1 MQAEGLASAGDDGSS
16 RAPNKSRKG
25 AAVAE
30 CVARLLS
37 KHGFAGITHAR
48 VARASGVSRAWLYKY
63 VGTSRDD
70 LIRFATVHFGDV
82 LAEFHERPRTTSAEV
97 WIEDTLDGVRALLKH
112 ADEHPWVLPLYYQY
126 QGSETALGEA
136 IAEVERAYLET
147 TLVEVRRAL
156 GLSASSARWVAE
168 VLLTLRMAFAHR
180 HQRTGLL
187 RQEFDRFA
195 ALLRSLLRS
204 LPVQAPDVSGE

>member
-1 MQAEGLASAGDDGSS
+1 
-16 RAPNKSRKG
+16 
-25 AAVAE
+25 
-30 CVARLLS
+30 
-37 KHGFAGITHAR
+37 
-48 VARASGVSRAWLYKY
+48 
-63 VGTSRDD
+63 
-70 LIRFATVHFGDV
+70 
-82 LAEFHERPRTTSAEV
+82 
-97 WIEDTLDGVRALLKH
+97 DGVRALLKR

-126 QGSETALGEA
+126 QGSESALGEA

-187 RQEFDRFA
+187 RQEFERFA

-204 LPVQAPDVSGE
+204 LPVQAPDVSGERSCAVAGGFPMGCRCSRTRT